1 MKGHE
6 MHTYEDGFEM
16 SGHEPH
22 LPDDPDAV
30 DRDPY
35 LIPEPG
41 DDDEPDGRPGPDEGE
56 GPGRFPGDEAPDR
69 MLVDD
74 SDGGTSQ
81 G

>member
-1 MKGHE
+1 MRA
-6 MHTYEDGFEM
+6 YETDGFEM
-16 SGHEPH
+16 SGHDPR

-41 DDDEPDGRPGPDEGE
+41 DDDEPDRRPRPDEE
-56 GPGRFPGDEAPDR
+56 ERPGRFPGDEAPDR

-74 SDGGTSQ
+74 SDSATTQS
-81 G
+81 